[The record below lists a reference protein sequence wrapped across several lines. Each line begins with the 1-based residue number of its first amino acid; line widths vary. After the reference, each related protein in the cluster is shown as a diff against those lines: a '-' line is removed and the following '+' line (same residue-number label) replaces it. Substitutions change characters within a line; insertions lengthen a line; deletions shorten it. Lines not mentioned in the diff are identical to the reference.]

1 MLCFYFINILDLLAI
16 VFFISI
22 LTCVLSNQVRIVM
35 LTLREGNIVL
45 SIGLFFPL
53 LFLVPYVGFL
63 SERIDYSAYPDYEV
77 LTLGSPQIGKLNG
90 PLLAL
95 RDNPIQFDPI
105 ELRAALTVTQ
115 LPARPGAQEQNAYL
129 EMKIIKTGENKRVYL
144 GQRVYFDLNSHNYL
158 KFADKPTAL
167 SVLPNFLEKGVLCST
182 MYIKVQDSPLK
193 EKAVRFSLKKAS
205 TVEEKK
211 IKNMKRFKDFAQI
224 LWNEP
229 DRLKELMN
237 SEQVDSYR
245 LSIDGEEH
253 EIKPGQY
260 LIKSSGLWRVKVPDD
275 NPKAPLIQFVR
286 VEGKKMVLRAWPEN
300 EQSGVEFKVSR
311 SKSAS
316 LIPSFEKQIRD
327 VRLKS
332 KQSITCRIGKEFIK
346 ARVGDWVLARNKTWT
361 VLNSKESI
369 EQYLA
374 GELSGSLFII
384 QKIVSDKG
392 QKTLEGYLFNPDRT
406 ERALISVPITRKL
419 AAKNKSI
426 ARTSKPIKKE
436 LKK

>member
-1 MLCFYFINILDLLAI
+1 
-16 VFFISI
+16 
-22 LTCVLSNQVRIVM
+22 
-35 LTLREGNIVL
+35 
-45 SIGLFFPL
+45 
-53 LFLVPYVGFL
+53 
-63 SERIDYSAYPDYEV
+63 
-77 LTLGSPQIGKLNG
+77 
-90 PLLAL
+90 
-95 RDNPIQFDPI
+95 
-105 ELRAALTVTQ
+105 
-115 LPARPGAQEQNAYL
+115 
-129 EMKIIKTGENKRVYL
+129 
-144 GQRVYFDLNSHNYL
+144 
-158 KFADKPTAL
+158 
-167 SVLPNFLEKGVLCST
+167 
-182 MYIKVQDSPLK
+182 
-193 EKAVRFSLKKAS
+193 
-205 TVEEKK
+205 
-211 IKNMKRFKDFAQI
+211 
-224 LWNEP
+224 
-229 DRLKELMN
+229 MN